1 LDNLALDKR
10 ITTLKTIIDN
20 VDKLSTLNKQLVE
33 KFTVSYLR
41 YLIVESLNTAEKE
54 LENEKNIEK
63 EDTTKEEEK
72 IEVPSLF
79 PDRELNQTLF
89 LA

>member
-1 LDNLALDKR
+1 MDNLALDKR